1 MERVTRNNNRSI
13 LMNIQETIFNCDAV
27 RDNMPDEEYRQVL
40 EGLMQVYNSLHPPP
54 PRARIPSP
62 QRATPTPQAPLHYS
76 AYPSSD
82 DEYNDDRVNQS
93 TWMYTFLSNA
103 QVGDAVR
110 VKIRNMGWTNCQISE
125 IIHHDELGLAE
136 RLRVMWEGVFMGE
149 LDMRYARHRS
159 WLEPPYVVPE
169 WLRNIEI
176 GSYCQIHGQPG
187 SDDRFAVGWKLA
199 LVVERIDENFIRV
212 LWSEDSGGIDAWN
225 SLPSVFNIDS
235 PDTCLMLAPLGT
247 HPLFENDRDGEL
259 SMETWNEIKKVVL
272 IKNNLKLLTVPRLK
286 NVLRDL
292 KHRNRDRNNNE
303 IARTLIL
310 AGSRPILVDR
320 LYNYFKRFEQDM
332 DVFNQ
337 YLIFN

>member
-1 MERVTRNNNRSI
+1 MERTTRNNNRSI

-82 DEYNDDRVNQS
+82 DEYNDDRVNPS
-93 TWMYTFLSNA
+93 TWLYTFLNNA
-103 QVGDAVR
+103 QVGDSVR

-125 IIHHDELGLAE
+125 IIHRDELGLAE
-136 RLRVMWEGVFMGE
+136 RFRVMWEGTEVGAV
-149 LDMRYARHRS
+149 LDMRGARHRS
-159 WLEPPYVVPE
+159 WLERLYVVPE

-176 GSYCQIHGQPG
+176 GSYCLIE
-187 SDDRFAVGWKLA
+187 VGTQFRRWVLA
-199 LVVERIDENFIRV
+199 LVVERSDENFIRV
-212 LWSEDSGGIDAWN
+212 LWSNEGGIDAWN
-225 SLPSVFNIDS
+225 SLPPVYNIDS
-235 PDTCLMLAPLGT
+235 PDTGSLFAPLGT

-292 KHRNRDRNNNE
+292 KLRNRDRNNNE

-337 YLIFN
+337 YLNFN